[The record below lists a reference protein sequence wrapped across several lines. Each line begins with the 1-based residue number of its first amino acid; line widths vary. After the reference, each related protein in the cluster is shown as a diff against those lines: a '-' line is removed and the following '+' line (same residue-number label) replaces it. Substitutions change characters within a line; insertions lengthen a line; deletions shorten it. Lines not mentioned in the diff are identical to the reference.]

1 MKNKKLSTLGKV
13 CIIIAIVFILIAV
26 FNLIRLNSGESDN
39 TVDNEININE
49 IITEEIPDGSF
60 EGESQL
66 EVEGFEEENPD
77 FVSGSSSQSEDFVV
91 GASVNTNVYYSQI
104 DSRWKNLPYSATGN
118 KSQTVGSSGC
128 GPTSAAMV
136 ISTIKGIVYPNEMAD
151 LYVKNGFRSANN
163 GTYLSAFEWTAN
175 KYGIEFSRVYSVDNM
190 INLLRNNYMVIVSV
204 SDGLFTT
211 GGHIMVVYG
220 IDGNTLKIYD
230 PYLYNGKFNVY
241 GRQGKV
247 TVSGNT
253 VYCSIDNFK
262 AYANSKAYFGFKR
275 ENSSSTSSS
284 QYTSGRVLV
293 DIPIRIAWQGSTKSY
308 DDSLVDSNGYQFWI
322 KNSVIINNHVYGL
335 ADICYD
341 GGETDIL
348 QIFDRQFWCREIYM
362 SNIPVEQPITI
373 PNTVGQTRKLKSSSI
388 IYQNSNLSGTRYNY
402 KANTTITILQN
413 ISTNIDRIRVNL
425 TGREGFINISN
436 YK

>member
-13 CIIIAIVFILIAV
+13 CIIVAIVFILIAV

-60 EGESQL
+60 EGEQSL
-66 EVEGFEEENPD
+66 EVETFEEENPD
-77 FVSGSSSQSEDFVV
+77 FISGSSGQSDDFVV

-104 DSRWKNLPYSATGN
+104 DSRWKNLPYTSTGN
-118 KSQTVGSSGC
+118 KSQTIGSSGC

-136 ISTIKGIVYPNEMAD
+136 VSSIKGIVYPNEMAD
-151 LYVKNGFRSANN
+151 LFVKNGFRSANN
-163 GTYLSAFEWTAN
+163 GTYMSAFEWTAN
-175 KYGIEFSRVYSVDNM
+175 KFGIGFNRVYSVNDAV
-190 INLLRNNYMVIVSV
+190 NLLRNNYMVIVSV

-230 PYLYNGKFNVY
+230 PYLYNGKFNTY

-253 VYCSIDNFK
+253 VYCSIENFK

-293 DIPIRIAWQGSTKSY
+293 DIPIKIAYQGSTKSY
-308 DDSLVDSNGYQFWI
+308 DDSIVDSNGYQFWI

-341 GGETDIL
+341 GGEVDIL
-348 QIFDRQFWCREIYM
+348 QIFDRQFWCREEYM
-362 SNIPVEQPITI
+362 HDIPVEQPVTI
-373 PNTVGQTRKLKSSSI
+373 PNTVDQTRKLKSSSI
-388 IYQNSNLSGTRYNY
+388 IYSNSNLSGTKYNY

-413 ISTNIDRIRVNL
+413 ISSTIDRIKVNL
-425 TGREGFINISN
+425 TGREGFININS